1 MKLFCHTTLC
11 IAPVYKLDLKGVV
24 LVELGGGVGGGSEE
38 LRRGTSL
45 KRCVFMLIDEK

>member
-24 LVELGGGVGGGSEE
+24 LVELGGGVGGAVRNSEE
-38 LRRGTSL
+38 ELL
-45 KRCVFMLIDEK
+45 